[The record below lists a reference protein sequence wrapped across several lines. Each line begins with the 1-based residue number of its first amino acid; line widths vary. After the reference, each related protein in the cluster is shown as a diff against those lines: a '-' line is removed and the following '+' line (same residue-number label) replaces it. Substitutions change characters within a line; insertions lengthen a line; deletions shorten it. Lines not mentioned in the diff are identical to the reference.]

1 MNKWKV
7 LTFSSLKL
15 IKPLKLTFVVDICV
29 SSCCVGVVIVTV
41 CGLMSCSRH
50 DRPQGCPVLRPQE
63 EEVLL
68 LEGARGLRSEGDKG
82 MQGSQKLPRI

>member
-1 MNKWKV
+1 ME
-7 LTFSSLKL
+7 SSNFFKFETYQTIQTNICCGHLCLKL
-15 IKPLKLTFVVDICV
+15 LCG
-29 SSCCVGVVIVTV
+29 CCHSHV

-50 DRPQGCPVLRPQE
+50 NRPQGCPVLRPQE